1 MHDSSASIPGDAQGC
16 GARLREARVAAG
28 LERQDVAARLRMP
41 LHVVEAIEDGRW
53 EVIGAGV
60 FVRGKLRSFA
70 GLVGVDIEP
79 LLESG
84 AAATSPTR
92 LVSHEHTPRYQRWME
107 SAGRRAVYVVI
118 TAAIVV
124 PVWLATRSHF
134 QDVAPTTASLDAV
147 PPGTDAQAMPA
158 GGLPPAVAG
167 NGAGHGAATPAGS
180 EANAP
185 YVASLA
191 PSLARTAT
199 SDTALVLEFSGESWL
214 QVTGR
219 DGNTLEQ
226 GLVQAGDR
234 RSFVA
239 GLVGRVV
246 LGNAAVARVQ
256 HAGGIVDLTQ
266 YLRAYG
272 ARFAVSSDGSPV
284 ASAD

>member
-28 LERQDVAARLRMP
+28 LDRQAVAVRLRMP

-60 FVRGKLRSFA
+60 FVRGKLRSYA

-79 LLESG
+79 LLENG
-84 AAATSPTR
+84 VAATSPTR

-234 RSFVA
+234 RSFEA
-239 GLVGRVV
+239 GQVGRVV

-256 HAGGIVDLTQ
+256 HAGGIVDLTP
-266 YLRAYG
+266 YLRANV
-272 ARFAVSSDGSPV
+272 ARFAVSSDGSV
-284 ASAD
+284 SAAD

>member
-60 FVRGKLRSFA
+60 FVRGKLRSYA

-79 LLESG
+79 FLENG
-84 AAATSPTR
+84 VAATSPTR

-234 RSFVA
+234 RNFEA
-239 GLVGRVV
+239 GQVGRVV

-256 HAGGIVDLTQ
+256 HAGGIVDLTP
-266 YLRAYG
+266 YLRANV
-272 ARFAVSSDGSPV
+272 ARFAVSSDGSV
-284 ASAD
+284 SAAD

>member
-28 LERQDVAARLRMP
+28 LDRQAVADRLRMP

-60 FVRGKLRSFA
+60 FVRGKLRSYA

-79 LLESG
+79 FLKAG
-84 AAATSPTR
+84 VAPTSPTR

-134 QDVAPTTASLDAV
+134 QEAVPTTASLDAL
-147 PPGTDAQAMPA
+147 PPGIEAEALPA
-158 GGLPPAVAG
+158 GGTPATAG
-167 NGAGHGAATPAGS
+167 NGAATTAGS
-180 EANAP
+180 EASEP
-185 YVASLA
+185 YVASLT
-191 PSLARTAT
+191 PSLTRTVVP
-199 SDTALVLEFSGESWL
+199 DTALVLEFSGESWL
-214 QVTGR
+214 QVSGR
-219 DGNTLEQ
+219 DGSTLEQ

-234 RSFVA
+234 RSFEA
-239 GLVGRVV
+239 GQVGRVV

-256 HAGGIVDLTQ
+256 HAGGIVDLTP
-266 YLRAYG
+266 YLRANV
-272 ARFAVSSDGSPV
+272 ARFAVSSDGSV
-284 ASAD
+284 SAAD

>member
-60 FVRGKLRSFA
+60 FVRGKLRSYA

-79 LLESG
+79 FLENG
-84 AAATSPTR
+84 VAATSPTR

-134 QDVAPTTASLDAV
+134 QEAVPTTASLDAV
-147 PPGTDAQAMPA
+147 PPGIDAEAPPA
-158 GGLPPAVAG
+158 GG
-167 NGAGHGAATPAGS
+167 TPATTGNATATTASS
-180 EANAP
+180 EAAGP
-185 YVASLA
+185 YMASLT
-191 PSLARTAT
+191 PSLARTVAP
-199 SDTALVLEFSGESWL
+199 DTALVLEFSGESWL
-214 QVTGR
+214 QVSGR
-219 DGNTLEQ
+219 DGATLEQ

-234 RSFVA
+234 RNFEA
-239 GLVGRVV
+239 GQVGRVV

-256 HAGGIVDLTQ
+256 HAGGIVDLTP
-266 YLRAYG
+266 YLRANV
-272 ARFAVSSDGSPV
+272 ARFAVSSDGSV
-284 ASAD
+284 SAAD